1 MTQGMAGLARVSATP
16 QSEPVRGSGFLDA
29 LAVYFKPR
37 VLVVLFLGFSGG
49 LPFALTLSTLQ
60 AWLTQSD
67 IDIRTIGLFAAIGIP
82 YVVKFLWAPLVD
94 ALDVPVL
101 TPLLGRRRGWLLL
114 TQLVLMGA
122 VLLMAFSSPAVSLV
136 LFAIAALLVSTASAT
151 QDIVIDAFRVES
163 LPENEQAA
171 GMASYVAAYRVG
183 ALVSGAGTLFLVS
196 GVESLGFSTQAAWT
210 AGYGVMGLLV
220 LVGIGTTLVAV
231 EPEKSAE
238 AAAAHATQAQDSS
251 FRRVVGT
258 TIGAFANFFS
268 RDAAIAILAF
278 VVLFKLADA
287 LASALSTKFI
297 LDMGF
302 SRNELAAINKGV
314 GFIAT
319 LTGGFAGGYA
329 ARALPLAPSLWLGGI
344 LQTITILAFSWQA
357 VVGRDLATLTFAITI
372 ESFTGAIGTVIFVAY
387 LSALCKSPLHTATQ
401 YALLTALAA
410 LGRTVFALGAGYVVL
425 ATGWVWYFVICAA
438 AAIPSFALLAYLQ
451 RRGHFVT
458 LAEKP
463 AT

>member
-1 MTQGMAGLARVSATP
+1 VNATTPSAT
-16 QSEPVRGSGFLDA
+16 VRRPFLDA
-29 LAVYFKPR
+29 LAVYLKPR
-37 VLVVLFLGFSGG
+37 VLIVLFLGFSGG

-67 IDIRTIGLFAAIGIP
+67 IDVRTIGLFAAIGIP

-94 ALDVPVL
+94 ALDVPIL
-101 TPLLGRRRGWLLL
+101 TALLGRRRSWLLA
-114 TQLVLMGA
+114 TQLALMA
-122 VLLMAFSSPAVSLV
+122 AILLMALSSPATSLAV
-136 LFAIAALLVSTASAT
+136 FAIAALLVSTASAT

-183 ALVSGAGTLFLVS
+183 ALVSGAGTLILVS
-196 GVESLGFSTQAAWT
+196 GVESLGFTTQTAWS
-210 AGYGVMGLLV
+210 AGYAAMALLV
-220 LVGIGTTLVAV
+220 LVGICTTLLAL
-231 EPEKSAE
+231 EPEKSAQ
-238 AAAAHATQAQDSS
+238 AAAEHATHAQDSS
-251 FRRVVGT
+251 FKRVVAT

-268 RDAAIAILAF
+268 RDMAIAIVVLAF

-302 SRNELAAINKGV
+302 SRVELAAINKGV

-319 LTGGFAGGYA
+319 LTGGFAGGYV
-329 ARALPLAPSLWLGGI
+329 ARALPLGSSLWLGGI
-344 LQTITILAFSWQA
+344 LQTVTILAFSWQA
-357 VVGRDLATLTFAITI
+357 IVGRDLAALTFAITI
-372 ESFTGAIGTVIFVAY
+372 ENFTGAIGTVIFVAY

-410 LGRTVFALGAGYVVL
+410 LGRTVFALGAGYVVV

-438 AAIPSFALLAYLQ
+438 AAIPSFILLAYLQ
-451 RRGHFVT
+451 RRGHFAT
-458 LAEKP
+458 LGEKQ
-463 AT
+463 AA

>member
-1 MTQGMAGLARVSATP
+1 VNATPPSAT
-16 QSEPVRGSGFLDA
+16 VRRPFLDA
-29 LAVYFKPR
+29 LAVYLKPR
-37 VLVVLFLGFSGG
+37 VLIVLFLGFSGG

-101 TPLLGRRRGWLLL
+101 SPLLGRRRGWLLL
-114 TQLVLMGA
+114 TQLVLMVA
-122 VLLMAFSSPAVSLV
+122 ILLMAFSSPELSLV
-136 LFAIAALLVSTASAT
+136 VFAIAALLVATASAT

-163 LPENEQAA
+163 LPGNEQAA

-196 GVESLGFSTQAAWT
+196 GVEGLGFSTQTAWT
-210 AGYGVMGLLV
+210 AGYVAMASLVSIGICATLL
-220 LVGIGTTLVAV
+220 AA
-231 EPEKSAE
+231 EPAKSAE
-238 AAAAHATQAQDSS
+238 AAVEHAAHAQESS
-251 FRRVVGT
+251 FRRVLAT
-258 TIGAFANFFS
+258 TIGAFVDFFS
-268 RDAAIAILAF
+268 RDFAIVVLAF

-287 LASALSTKFI
+287 LATALNTKFI

-302 SRNELAAINKGV
+302 SRVELATINKGV

-319 LTGGFAGGYA
+319 LTGGFAGGFV
-329 ARALPLAPSLWLGGI
+329 ARAYPIGLSLLIGGV
-344 LQTITILAFSWQA
+344 LQTVTILAFSWQA
-357 VVGRDLATLTFAITI
+357 VVGRDLIMLTFAISI
-372 ESFTGAIGTVIFVAY
+372 ESFTAAIGTVIFVAY

-410 LGRTVFALGAGYVVL
+410 LGRTVFALGTGYVAL

-438 AAIPSFALLAYLQ
+438 TAIPSFVLLAYLQ
-451 RRGHFVT
+451 RRGHFAT
-458 LAEKP
+458 LGEKQV
-463 AT
+463 A

>member
-1 MTQGMAGLARVSATP
+1 VSTTP
-16 QSEPVRGSGFLDA
+16 PSVTVRPSFLDA
-29 LAVYFKPR
+29 LTVYLERR

-67 IDIRTIGLFAAIGIP
+67 IDIRIIGLFAAIGIP

-94 ALDVPVL
+94 ALDVPIL
-101 TPLLGRRRGWLLL
+101 APLLGRRRSWLLL
-114 TQLVLMGA
+114 TQLVLMA
-122 VLLMAFSSPAVSLV
+122 AILLMAFSRPALSLV
-136 LFAIAALLVSTASAT
+136 AFAIAALLVATASAT

-163 LPENEQAA
+163 LPRNEQAA

-196 GVESLGFSTQAAWT
+196 GVESLGFSTQTAWT
-210 AGYGVMGLLV
+210 AGYAAMAALV
-220 LVGIGTTLVAV
+220 SVGICATLLAA
-231 EPEKSAE
+231 EPAKS
-238 AAAAHATQAQDSS
+238 AAAAAEHAAHARESR
-251 FRRVVGT
+251 FKRVAAT
-258 TIGAFANFFS
+258 TIGAFVDFFS
-268 RDAAIAILAF
+268 RDLAVVVLAF

-287 LASALSTKFI
+287 LAGALSTKFI

-302 SRNELAAINKGV
+302 SRVELATINKGV

-319 LTGGFAGGYA
+319 LTGGFAGGFV
-329 ARALPLAPSLWLGGI
+329 ARAYPIGWSLLIGGI
-344 LQTITILAFSWQA
+344 LQTVTILAFSWQA
-357 VVGRDLATLTFAITI
+357 VVGRDLAMLTFAITI
-372 ESFTGAIGTVIFVAY
+372 ESFTAAIGTVIFVAY

-425 ATGWVWYFVICAA
+425 ATGWAWYFVICAA
-438 AAIPSFALLAYLQ
+438 TAIPSFVLLAYLH
-451 RRGHFVT
+451 RRGHFAT
-458 LAEKP
+458 LADKP
-463 AT
+463 VA

>member
-1 MTQGMAGLARVSATP
+1 VSATP
-16 QSEPVRGSGFLDA
+16 PSDTVRPSFLDA
-29 LAVYFKPR
+29 LTVYLERR

-67 IDIRTIGLFAAIGIP
+67 IDIRIIGLFAAIGIP

-94 ALDVPVL
+94 ALDVPIL
-101 TPLLGRRRGWLLL
+101 APLLGRRRSWLLL
-114 TQLVLMGA
+114 TQLVLMA
-122 VLLMAFSSPAVSLV
+122 AILLMAFCRPALSLV
-136 LFAIAALLVSTASAT
+136 AFGIAALLVATASAT

-163 LPENEQAA
+163 LLRNEQAA

-196 GVESLGFSTQAAWT
+196 GVESLGFSTQTAWT
-210 AGYGVMGLLV
+210 AGYAAMAALV
-220 LVGIGTTLVAV
+220 SVGICATLLAA
-231 EPEKSAE
+231 EPAKS
-238 AAAAHATQAQDSS
+238 AAAAAEHAAHAQESR
-251 FRRVVGT
+251 FKRVAAT
-258 TIGAFANFFS
+258 TIGAFVDFFS
-268 RDAAIAILAF
+268 RDLAVVVLAF

-287 LASALSTKFI
+287 LAGALSTKFI

-302 SRNELAAINKGV
+302 SRVELATINKGV

-319 LTGGFAGGYA
+319 LTGGFAGGFV
-329 ARALPLAPSLWLGGI
+329 ARAYPIGWSLLIGGI
-344 LQTITILAFSWQA
+344 LQTVTILAFSWQA
-357 VVGRDLATLTFAITI
+357 VVGRDLAMLTFAITI
-372 ESFTGAIGTVIFVAY
+372 ESFTSAIGTVIFVAY

-425 ATGWVWYFVICAA
+425 ATGWAWYFVICAA
-438 AAIPSFALLAYLQ
+438 TAIPSFVLLAYLH
-451 RRGHFVT
+451 RRGHFAT
-458 LAEKP
+458 LAEKQ
-463 AT
+463 AA